1 MGFVTYVLVTGVV
14 LGTQQRLVYTCS
26 MSYFP
31 LPHSHPTCAHTH
43 THTPDSPQNTLVS
56 QPAPFWPGSV
66 QRCWSFGCVSTSLL
80 WSHSSSGWTSLLSA
94 DTSTSGESLSPPSFT
109 SPPSPPSSDTS
120 RVASCITVRMV
131 EPHPYQ
137 KFRDATNRIHTSHS
151 SKVLCSHNTPLPS
164 CAW

>member
-26 MSYFP
+26 MSYFS

-43 THTPDSPQNTLVS
+43 THQIHSRTP
-56 QPAPFWPGSV
+56 
-66 QRCWSFGCVSTSLL
+66 
-80 WSHSSSGWTSLLSA
+80 WSHSQLPSGLALCRGAGHLAVSLPPCCGLTA
-94 DTSTSGESLSPPSFT
+94 QVAGHHCFLRIQVHQVNLSPPPLST
-109 SPPSPPSSDTS
+109 LRPSPPSSDTS

-137 KFRDATNRIHTSHS
+137 KFRDATNRTHTSHS

-164 CAW
+164 